1 MQPCSQITSLSA
13 RGPRPVAGSLAITGS
28 LHTCACRSISL
39 QYVHSGLK
47 NTRHFQLCS
56 ANHGGFN
63 YSAGENFGGLLRAVD
78 ARAFIRRVVSFCG
91 SRDGQGHPRPCHWP
105 GPPLTL
111 SSGFYFSFFSGHT
124 IQTLMSKAGRN
135 ATTELA
141 NLLYLLSTLVL
152 IAEADCGNTWP
163 HLRVTCVLSLSNTAA
178 HTRFLFSNFL
188 FQFFENLARFETRL

>member
-1 MQPCSQITSLSA
+1 M
-13 RGPRPVAGSLAITGS
+13 
-28 LHTCACRSISL
+28 
-39 QYVHSGLK
+39 
-47 NTRHFQLCS
+47 
-56 ANHGGFN
+56 
-63 YSAGENFGGLLRAVD
+63 RAVD

-163 HLRVTCVLSLSNTAA
+163 HRQHSHTSCVSHACCPCPTQL
-178 HTRFLFSNFL
+178 HTLDFSSPIS
-188 FQFFENLARFETRL
+188 FFNSSKTWRYSKLDYEYT